1 MRMKTV
7 ESKLKEIVREQFPG
21 MSYVFDDW
29 KAIDRKLSKVSLP
42 AIICVMPVS
51 GVFTFSRGRVKD
63 KPNCYVV
70 FMDKVPKDADGDE
83 NEEVYSRMKDMA
95 KKFVSEVNKSGYFE
109 PVEGDIP
116 YDVIT
121 EKMSDILSGI
131 GVPLSLRESAYSCV

>member
-1 MRMKTV
+1 MKTV

>member
-7 ESKLKEIVREQFPG
+7 ESKLKEIVGEQFPG

-70 FMDKVPKDADGDE
+70 FIDKVPKDADGDE

-109 PVEGDIP
+109 PVEGDVP